1 MALRSSRWPE
11 LWGTALMSHPV
22 FTCVLPSAMNQ
33 ALRATS
39 ESFSNVPGMAF
50 IPVKEGG
57 LSFMPQTKYYGCNS
71 KWREDQDVSEK
82 PSVWQQVQHQ
92 NSEAESYLHRYVYF
106 TNWRWTVYFWE
117 TICSRSN
124 SNDTGHFWKPH
135 FPAFC
140 TPSNTADRSF
150 CFCFF

>member
-1 MALRSSRWPE
+1 
-11 LWGTALMSHPV
+11 MSHPV
-22 FTCVLPSAMNQ
+22 FTCVLLSAMNQ

-39 ESFSNVPGMAF
+39 ESFSNVPGMVF

-106 TNWRWTVYFWE
+106 TNWRWTVYF
-117 TICSRSN
+117 
-124 SNDTGHFWKPH
+124 
-135 FPAFC
+135 
-140 TPSNTADRSF
+140 
-150 CFCFF
+150 